1 MKTRSRYILIAA
13 SILTVSAGCI
23 PTQQTVHNNQGT
35 NGPNLSQ
42 VDIISDVANTDS
54 LYIVTAPSPNNF
66 ISEKIML
73 AVLATGETSRAMTQ
87 LMDMLITNQQRAIGI
102 TGKSD
107 EINAATVK
115 GALKQLQKQS
125 ASGTVYLI
133 TDKDTQQ
140 ELTTINQNKA
150 IQLFFIDK

>member
-1 MKTRSRYILIAA
+1 MKTRARYILIAA
-13 SILTVSAGCI
+13 SILTVSAECL

-73 AVLATGETSRAMTQ
+73 AALATGDTSRAMAQ
-87 LMDMLITNQQRAIGI
+87 LMDMLITNQLRAIGI
-102 TGKSD
+102 TGESD
-107 EINAATVK
+107 AINAATVK
-115 GALKQLQKQS
+115 GALKKRQDKT
-125 ASGTVYLI
+125 ASGTIYLI
-133 TDKDTQQ
+133 ADKDTQQ
-140 ELTTINQNKA
+140 ELTAINQNKA